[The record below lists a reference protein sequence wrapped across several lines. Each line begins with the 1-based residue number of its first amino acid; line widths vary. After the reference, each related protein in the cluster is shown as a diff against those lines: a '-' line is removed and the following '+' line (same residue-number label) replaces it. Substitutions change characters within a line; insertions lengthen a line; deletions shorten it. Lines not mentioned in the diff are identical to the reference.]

1 LRVRR
6 IINLETRRKEHDMP
20 NVQTS
25 PRMEHIL
32 IRAAEIGRAHTGQAF
47 VGTENVLR
55 AMIED
60 DGGIAAKVLKELG
73 VAERVAARL
82 DEIMASE
89 SYRTPSTKVHPT
101 PPPHQ

>member
-1 LRVRR
+1 
-6 IINLETRRKEHDMP
+6 MP

-32 IRAAEIGRAHTGQAF
+32 IRAAEIGRTHTGQAF

-60 DGGIAAKVLKELG
+60 DGGIAANVLKELG

-89 SYRTPSTKVHPT
+89 AYRTPSTNVHPT

>member
-1 LRVRR
+1 MS
-6 IINLETRRKEHDMP
+6 NA
-20 NVQTS
+20 QTS
-25 PRMEHIL
+25 PRMQRIL

-60 DGGIAAKVLKELG
+60 DGGIAANVLKELG
-73 VAERVAARL
+73 IAERVAARL

-89 SYRTPSTKVHPT
+89 AYRTPSTKVHPT
-101 PPPHQ
+101 PPRAQ

>member
-1 LRVRR
+1 
-6 IINLETRRKEHDMP
+6 MP
-20 NVQTS
+20 DVQTA
-25 PRMEHIL
+25 PRMEQVL
-32 IRAAEIGRAHTGQAF
+32 IRAAEIGRAHTGRAF

-60 DGGIAAKVLKELG
+60 DGGIAAKVLRELG

-89 SYRTPSTKVHPT
+89 GYRTPSTKVSPT
-101 PPPHQ
+101 PPADQLALGDHLFLQRLREGF

>member
-1 LRVRR
+1 
-6 IINLETRRKEHDMP
+6 
-20 NVQTS
+20 
-25 PRMEHIL
+25 MEQVL
-32 IRAAEIGRAHTGQAF
+32 IRAAEIGRAHTGRAF

-60 DGGIAAKVLKELG
+60 DGGIAAKVLRELG

-89 SYRTPSTKVHPT
+89 ATARLRRRCLRRHRRIS
-101 PPPHQ
+101 